1 MNKNMM
7 CLTKLRNT
15 SNHGN
20 KGDRTAGCDDVK
32 GVDVWSTA
40 FGVAD
45 RPPEESL
52 AVLGPELRGNL
63 S

>member
-1 MNKNMM
+1 M
-7 CLTKLRNT
+7 

-20 KGDRTAGCDDVK
+20 KGARTAGCEDAK

-45 RPPEESL
+45 RPPEEFL
-52 AVLGPELRGNL
+52 AVPGPELRDSL